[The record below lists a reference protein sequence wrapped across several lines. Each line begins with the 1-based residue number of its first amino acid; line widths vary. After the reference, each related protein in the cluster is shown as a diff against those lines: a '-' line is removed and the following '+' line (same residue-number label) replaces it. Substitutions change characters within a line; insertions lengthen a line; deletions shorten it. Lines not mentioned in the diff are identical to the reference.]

1 MNDAIRISFVVP
13 AYNEEAY
20 LSRTLEAIVAEIGRS
35 RCSAEIIVVNN
46 ASTDKTR
53 HTAETYSGVT
63 VVDEPVKGLVRAR
76 SAGYHVA
83 KGELVANIDADTIIT
98 EGWTD
103 KVLRAFAANPELVAM
118 SGPLIYY
125 DLPKHTRAL
134 VRAFYCGGYVCYLLN
149 RYVLRV
155 GSMMQGGNFVARRD
169 ALVRIGGFNPN
180 FAFYG
185 EDTELAR
192 RLSKVGD
199 VDFTFSL
206 PALSSGRRLVAEG
219 VARTGLRYA
228 MNFFWATFLKKPF
241 TETWLDF
248 RDHPQ
253 KPAP

>member
-1 MNDAIRISFVVP
+1 MKEAIKISFVVP
-13 AYNEEAY
+13 AYNEEAC
-20 LSRTLEAIVAEIGRS
+20 LPRTLEAIIAEIRRS
-35 RCSAEIIVVNN
+35 RCAAEIIVVNN
-46 ASTDKTR
+46 ASTDQTR
-53 HTAETYSGVT
+53 YTAETYPGI
-63 VVDEPVKGLVRAR
+63 VVIDEPVKGLVRAR

-83 KGELVANIDADTIIT
+83 TGELIANIDADTIIT
-98 EGWTD
+98 EGWIDT
-103 KVLRAFAANPELVAM
+103 VLGAFASNPELVAV

-149 RYVLRV
+149 RYVLCV

-169 ALVRIGGFNPN
+169 ALARIGGFNPN
-180 FAFYG
+180 FTFYG

-206 PALSSGRRLVAEG
+206 PALSSGRRLIGEG
-219 VARTGLRYA
+219 VARIGLRYA

-253 KPAP
+253 KPTP

>member
-1 MNDAIRISFVVP
+1 MKISFVVP
-13 AYNEEAY
+13 AYNEEVC
-20 LSRTLEAIVAEIGRS
+20 LPRTLEAIIAEVKRS
-35 RCSAEIIVVNN
+35 QCAAEIIVVNN

-53 HTAETYSGVT
+53 LTAEAYPGI
-63 VVDEPVKGLVRAR
+63 VVIDEAVKGLVRAR
-76 SAGYHVA
+76 SAGYHA
-83 KGELVANIDADTIIT
+83 ATGDLVANIDADTIIT
-98 EGWTD
+98 EGWIDT
-103 KVLRAFAANPELVAM
+103 VQRAFVASPELVAM

-155 GSMMQGGNFVARRD
+155 GSMMQGGNFVVRRD
-169 ALVRIGGFNPN
+169 ALARIGGFNPD
-180 FAFYG
+180 FEFYG

-192 RLSKVGD
+192 RLSKVGG

-206 PALSSGRRLVAEG
+206 PALSSGRRLLGEG
-219 VARTGLRYA
+219 VARIGLRYA

-248 RDHPQ
+248 RDQPQ
-253 KPAP
+253 KPATW